1 MDHNEMKARVAQA
14 GIVPIVTVRDL
25 QDGIALIDRLAEA
38 GASVIEVVLRTPQ
51 APAALSAAVKRHPQC
66 LIAAGTILDEAAVRT
81 ACEAGAHFLVS
92 PGLTSDLHEASTG
105 SGRML
110 VPGVQ
115 TASEV
120 MAARRLGYRLM
131 KYYPAEPSN
140 GLVVLEDYANI
151 FHDVAFMVTGKIRPD
166 LLAAYGSLSNVAA
179 VGGSWML
186 KPDSIGQFRADR
198 SRFLATRQADSI
210 ASLLA
215 TPATRPAPG
224 DGMSVPGSG

>member
-1 MDHNEMKARVAQA
+1 MLSRIAQA

-25 QDGIALIDRLAEA
+25 PEGIALIDRLVEA
-38 GASVIEVVLRTPQ
+38 GADVIEIVLRTPE
-51 APAALSAAVKRHPQC
+51 APAALKAALGRHPQC
-66 LIAAGTILDEAAVRT
+66 LFAAGTILDEEGVRMASDT
-81 ACEAGAHFLVS
+81 GAHVLVS
-92 PGLTSDLHEASTG
+92 PGLTPELHEAASK

-120 MAARRLGYRLM
+120 MAARRLGYSLM

-151 FHDVAFMVTGKIRPD
+151 FHTVAFMATGKIKPD
-166 LLAAYGSLSNVAA
+166 LLAAYGRLVNVAA

-186 KPDSIGQFRADR
+186 KPDAMEQFSHDR
-198 SRFLATRQADSI
+198 SQFLAARPAQSFAGR
-210 ASLLA
+210 LA
-215 TPATRPAPG
+215 T
-224 DGMSVPGSG
+224 MV

>member
-1 MDHNEMKARVAQA
+1 MSRIARS

-25 QDGIALIDRLAEA
+25 PDGIALVDRLVEA
-38 GASVIEVVLRTPQ
+38 GADVIEIVLRTPD
-51 APAALSAAVKRHPQC
+51 APSALNAALGRHPHC
-66 LIAAGTILDEAAVRT
+66 LFAAGTVLDEEGARM
-81 ACEAGAHFLVS
+81 ACDAGAHFLVS
-92 PGLTSDLHEASTG
+92 PGLTPELHEAASK

-140 GLVVLEDYANI
+140 GLVVLEDYGNI
-151 FHDVAFMVTGKIRPD
+151 FHNVAFMATGKIKPD
-166 LLAAYGSLSNVAA
+166 LLAAYGRLANVAA

-186 KPDSIGQFRADR
+186 KPAAMGQFPDDR
-198 SRFLATRQADSI
+198 SRFLAA
-210 ASLLA
+210 
-215 TPATRPAPG
+215 RPASSFAGLPII
-224 DGMSVPGSG
+224 SAAP

>member
-1 MDHNEMKARVAQA
+1 MSRIARS

-25 QDGIALIDRLAEA
+25 PDGIALIDRLVEA
-38 GASVIEVVLRTPQ
+38 GADVIEIVLRTPD
-51 APAALSAAVKRHPQC
+51 APSALKAALGRHPHC
-66 LIAAGTILDEAAVRT
+66 LFAAGTVLDEEGARM
-81 ACEAGAHFLVS
+81 ACDAGAHFLVS
-92 PGLTSDLHEASTG
+92 PGLTPELHEAASK

-151 FHDVAFMVTGKIRPD
+151 FHNVAFMATGKIKPD
-166 LLAAYGSLSNVAA
+166 LLAAYGRLANVAA

-186 KPDSIGQFRADR
+186 KPAAMKQLPDDR
-198 SRFLATRQADSI
+198 SRFLAARP
-210 ASLLA
+210 ASAVAGFPTIPA
-215 TPATRPAPG
+215 TP
-224 DGMSVPGSG
+224 

>member
-1 MDHNEMKARVAQA
+1 MLSRIAQA

-25 QDGIALIDRLAEA
+25 PEGIALIDRLVEA
-38 GASVIEVVLRTPQ
+38 GADVIEIVLRTPE
-51 APAALSAAVKRHPQC
+51 APAALKAALGRHPQC
-66 LIAAGTILDEAAVRT
+66 LFAAGTILDEEGVRMASDT
-81 ACEAGAHFLVS
+81 GAHVLVS
-92 PGLTSDLHEASTG
+92 PGLTPELHEAVSK

-120 MAARRLGYRLM
+120 MAAHRLGYSLM

-151 FHDVAFMVTGKIRPD
+151 FHTVAFMATGKIKPD
-166 LLAAYGSLSNVAA
+166 LLAAYGRLVNVAA

-186 KPDSIGQFRADR
+186 KPDAMEQFSHDR
-198 SRFLATRQADSI
+198 SRFLAARPAQSFAGR
-210 ASLLA
+210 LA
-215 TPATRPAPG
+215 T
-224 DGMSVPGSG
+224 MV